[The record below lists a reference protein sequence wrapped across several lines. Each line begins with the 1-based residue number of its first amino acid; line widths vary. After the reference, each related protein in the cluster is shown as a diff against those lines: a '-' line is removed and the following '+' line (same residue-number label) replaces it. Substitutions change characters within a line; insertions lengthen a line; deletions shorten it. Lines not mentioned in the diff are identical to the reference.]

1 MPEPKLIQDIHDLA
15 ELVGA
20 TFVPDPEKVRRFMG
34 MQVVVSDRV
43 PDGKVAIVSG
53 DRAVVLETRS

>member
-20 TFVPDPEKVRRFMG
+20 TFAPDPEKVRRFMG
-34 MQVVVSDRV
+34 MQVVSDRV
-43 PDGKVAIVSG
+43 PDDKVAIVSG
-53 DRAVVLETRS
+53 DHAVVIEVK